1 MGEQL
6 NQNSPAES
14 ASRDIGV
21 PNGFFVQELFERAK
35 IKQTLKDFKEIVDA
49 KKEENL
55 LEIEAVSQQTK
66 EKSMGSVFALNAA
79 LNSSDPD
86 QIKLALKDILD

>member
-1 MGEQL
+1 M
-6 NQNSPAES
+6 NQNSQTES
-14 ASRDIGV
+14 ASEDIGA
-21 PNGFFVQELFERAK
+21 PNGFFVQELLERVK

-55 LEIEAVSQQTK
+55 LEIEAESQQTK
-66 EKSMGSVFALNAA
+66 EKSMESVFALNAA

-86 QIKLALKDILD
+86 QIKSALKDILD